1 MPAGPAIL
9 RSKGRPPATRRYED
23 LSERQRRLF
32 STPSVWAAKVLGV
45 GRNVAL
51 RWARELGVHRPP
63 RTLIPEDANL
73 EGNGAEVARRL
84 GVTKSAVYHA
94 RQRQRNAAQRA
105 RRCA

>member
-1 MPAGPAIL
+1 M
-9 RSKGRPPATRRYED
+9 SRPPLTLGEVVSVEQALQAFAQHPRIED
-23 LSERQRRLF
+23 
-32 STPSVWAAKVLGV
+32 AAEVLGV

-63 RTLIPEDANL
+63 RALIPEDANL

-94 RQRQRNAAQRA
+94 RQRRRNAAQRA